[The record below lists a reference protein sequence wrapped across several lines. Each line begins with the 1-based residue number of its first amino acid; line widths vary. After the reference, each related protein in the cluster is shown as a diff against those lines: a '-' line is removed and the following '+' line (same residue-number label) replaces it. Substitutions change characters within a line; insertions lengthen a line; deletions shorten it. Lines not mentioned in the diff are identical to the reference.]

1 MFHIILL
8 LLKIVGIILLV
19 VLGILLLILACVLF
33 VPLRYKGD
41 VSYIESPSLSCK
53 IKWMFP
59 LFFGKIQYDTE
70 TKIVLRVLG
79 IPVFCSERKK
89 KENKKAER
97 NKNAGKNK
105 KSVKNS
111 ELDKERKSGDS
122 KETETTD
129 KGNRTERNQKT
140 ESHQEIEIKEK
151 TEKTEKKSILDFLK
165 NIWYT
170 IKAICAKLKQGRET
184 IERYIALWRSEE
196 MVNSRSIVWQEV
208 LYLLRTLKPQSIKGS
223 LEFGFDDPS
232 LTGYGMAVY
241 GIFYSVWGK
250 NVEVRPD
257 FENHCLKALLS
268 IKGKIRVFP
277 FVKVLCKLYFNQ
289 DVRKSFAQ
297 IKKEI

>member
-1 MFHIILL
+1 M
-8 LLKIVGIILLV
+8 
-19 VLGILLLILACVLF
+19 A
-33 VPLRYKGD
+33 
-41 VSYIESPSLSCK
+41 
-53 IKWMFP
+53 
-59 LFFGKIQYDTE
+59 
-70 TKIVLRVLG
+70 TK
-79 IPVFCSERKK
+79 
-89 KENKKAER
+89 
-97 NKNAGKNK
+97 
-105 KSVKNS
+105 
-111 ELDKERKSGDS
+111 
-122 KETETTD
+122 
-129 KGNRTERNQKT
+129 
-140 ESHQEIEIKEK
+140 K